1 MVQLLWKTVWRF
13 LKKKKLKIELPNDPA
28 CLLLDVYPDKT
39 LIQKDTWTPVF
50 IVALFTIAKTY
61 IYNRILLSHKKNEII
76 PFAKTWIDLVIFTL
90 SEISQTNTNYHMIS
104 LKCGILK
111 KK

>member
-1 MVQLLWKTVWRF
+1 MPINGGKN
-13 LKKKKLKIELPNDPA
+13 KE
-28 CLLLDVYPDKT
+28 Y
-39 LIQKDTWTPVF
+39 
-50 IVALFTIAKTY
+50 VAH
-61 IYNRILLSHKKNEII
+61 IYSGILELSHKKNEII